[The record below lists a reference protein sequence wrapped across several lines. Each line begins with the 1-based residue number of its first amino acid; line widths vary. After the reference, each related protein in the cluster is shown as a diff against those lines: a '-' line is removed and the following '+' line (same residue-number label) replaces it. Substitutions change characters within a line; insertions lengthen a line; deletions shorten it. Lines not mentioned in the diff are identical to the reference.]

1 MYTHTGLKIA
11 IIGRPNVG
19 KSTLFNRLAS
29 AVRGRGHEGVANP
42 SPLVFVRSVVDSVP
56 GVTRDPREASAAL
69 SDLLMTVVDTPG
81 LEHAIGECS
90 PLLTRMK
97 LNNDRS
103 SNSSSKGSGSNND
116 AKDRQAVK
124 LSAAAAM
131 CDDPM
136 YRAMYEQMEQKTEE
150 ATRDA
155 DLIFF
160 VIDAGDGVTVID
172 KAIAEWLHRVVN
184 ESSESDA
191 SKSLETEA
199 AASSTTT
206 TTPSSQQQQD
216 DQSHNNNTG
225 HKDIRKN
232 TKKKHVMVIA
242 NKCDLRDAE
251 HHVTDAYEL
260 GFNDPIAVS
269 AEQGLGFADLYAEID
284 QLHERLRSERQ
295 LKAAAAISDDVD
307 GDEKGVLVK
316 GYNNPWKREA
326 DGCGMEKVDHE
337 RERQRAS
344 FDDEL
349 VIGYA
354 DRPGEEP
361 LRQLVVSIIGRPNV
375 GKSTLLNR
383 LAGES
388 KSLVGPEAGVTR
400 DAVLCQWRFP
410 EAWRHPKQNYG
421 VVAPSNHYQQRER
434 MHERIIHGNDDDNN
448 DYDDDDDV
456 INDSGSSVRAKNHYG
471 EQDEEAKR
479 KNNGKGLKFDLP
491 LWLVD
496 TAGVRAQTKVLD
508 EKLEALSVR
517 TSLRALRHSHVV
529 LLVIDALEPLV
540 CQDTKL
546 MDLVVTH
553 GRAVVLVINK
563 MDRVNPRDMKA
574 WRDALRY
581 RVDSK
586 LSEVAGVE
594 MVEVSAKTWDKD
606 NEQMRMLFDATL
618 RAWNRWERRVPTA
631 QLNRFVQRF
640 NERVSVGGGT
650 KGAKRNRMGVTKF
663 VTQRKIRPP
672 VFRLDGASAVS
683 MNYLRALT
691 NAIRHEFGLQGV
703 PIRVKRPSRG
713 RK

>member
-1 MYTHTGLKIA
+1 MVYTHTGLKIA

-81 LEHAIGECS
+81 LEHAIGQCS
-90 PLLTRMK
+90 PLITRMK
-97 LNNDRS
+97 LNNDK
-103 SNSSSKGSGSNND
+103 SSSSGSND

-131 CDDPM
+131 CDDPV

-184 ESSESDA
+184 ESESNVAKSSEN
-191 SKSLETEA
+191 ETTG
-199 AASSTTT
+199 AAS
-206 TTPSSQQQQD
+206 SSQQQLV
-216 DQSHNNNTG
+216 DQLHRNIS
-225 HKDIRKN
+225 KDGRKN
-232 TKKKHVMVIA
+232 KKKQVMIIA
-242 NKCDLRDAE
+242 NKCDLRNAE

-260 GFNDPIAVS
+260 GFNDPIVVS

-284 QLHERLRSERQ
+284 QLHERRRLQRQ
-295 LKAAAAISDDVD
+295 LKAVATASTADTSTSNDDDVD
-307 GDEKGVLVK
+307 GHDKGLLVK

-337 RERQRAS
+337 REWQRAS

-349 VIGYA
+349 VLGYA

-383 LAGES
+383 LVGES

-410 EAWRHPKQNYG
+410 EAWRHPKHNYG
-421 VVAPSNHYQQRER
+421 IMAPSNHYRQRECV
-434 MHERIIHGNDDDNN
+434 HEVIHGD
-448 DYDDDDDV
+448 DYDDDIISDNGGHV
-456 INDSGSSVRAKNHYG
+456 KKHYR
-471 EQDEEAKR
+471 EEDKS
-479 KNNGKGLKFDLP
+479 GKGLKFDLP

-529 LLVIDALEPLV
+529 LLVVDALEPLV
-540 CQDTKL
+540 SQDAKL
-546 MDLVVTH
+546 MDLVVAH

-563 MDRVNPRDMKA
+563 MDRLNTNNNEFKR

-594 MVEVSAKTWDKD
+594 MVEVSAKTWD
-606 NEQMRMLFDATL
+606 NNNTQMKMLFDATL
-618 RAWNRWERRVPTA
+618 RAWNRWEKRVPTA

-650 KGAKRNRMGVTKF
+650 KGAKRNRRGVTKF

-672 VFRLDGASAVS
+672 MFRLDGASAVS

-691 NAIRHEFGLQGV
+691 NAIRHEFGLHGV
-703 PIRVKRPSRG
+703 PIRVKRPRRE